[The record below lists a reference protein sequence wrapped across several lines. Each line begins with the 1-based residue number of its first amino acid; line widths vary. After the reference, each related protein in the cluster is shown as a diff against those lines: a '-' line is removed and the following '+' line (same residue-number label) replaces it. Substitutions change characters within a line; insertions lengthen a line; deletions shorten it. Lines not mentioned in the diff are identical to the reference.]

1 MAGKGKFCQDSHTAP
16 IFPDSGGN
24 PLTVSLI
31 LKNRLAS
38 VPANYRVVNR
48 PGYSKRNVLA
58 TWHPAL
64 HTVMRQL
71 FCESAGP
78 GLRDTWIDT
87 PGWVLTTSDNL
98 QTWDEVSGTT
108 VQQGIASHTFTIPGM
123 NTTQLFFRLEK
134 RAVGATPAA
143 ANNAGQVGIA
153 APSWPIRADPLP
165 RWSAMGPSK

>member
-1 MAGKGKFCQDSHTAP
+1 
-16 IFPDSGGN
+16 
-24 PLTVSLI
+24 
-31 LKNRLAS
+31 
-38 VPANYRVVNR
+38 
-48 PGYSKRNVLA
+48 
-58 TWHPAL
+58 
-64 HTVMRQL
+64 MRQL
-71 FCESAGP
+71 FCETAGP
-78 GLRDTWIDT
+78 DPRDTWIDT

-165 RWSAMGPSK
+165 RWSAMGPAK